1 MESLA
6 GAFENAFSA
15 GCWAITFKI
24 AAGFL
29 VGKEIP
35 LLLQGNVANQG
46 SRGGGKWR
54 EREGREVTSTSCV
67 SIIIPLEHVKNGFT
81 LNTLSV

>member
-6 GAFENAFSA
+6 SAFENAFSA

-29 VGKEIP
+29 VGKEIA

-54 EREGREVTSTSCV
+54 ESEEGQGSQFYFLCTYNITRACEEWICFKY
-67 SIIIPLEHVKNGFT
+67 P
-81 LNTLSV
+81 